1 MAIGEAAADWAETA
15 SAIPGGEDHPLF
27 AVVAS
32 WAAFGATMA
41 GDLEQADARVA
52 DAERAQGRL
61 ELHLPSVARSREV
74 LAFFHGDLEQARYHA
89 EEWVAL
95 AQASGEAY
103 ELAFAQIALAGTLM
117 PDLDAAIAT
126 LYEALR
132 VARDAGI
139 LCALSIGLPFLA
151 GILPIEQSARAL
163 ALLDEAIEVG
173 TKIGD
178 RMGVSQAALSKGGIG
193 AQRGEWRTVLQ
204 TAVDAAVQK
213 LQLGDLRSV
222 GASFELAVI
231 AFCALGHLEPAAMLT
246 GCIDASFAALT
257 ERLAPHWWRDLF
269 ATAHTALL
277 DTFGEQQVATLAA
290 QGAALEVTDAVAYLR
305 AQAEPVLE
313 AD

>member
-1 MAIGEAAADWAETA
+1 
-15 SAIPGGEDHPLF
+15 
-27 AVVAS
+27 
-32 WAAFGATMA
+32 MA

-52 DAERAQGRL
+52 DAERAQRRL

-103 ELAFAQIALAGTLM
+103 ELAHAQIALAGTLM

-204 TAVDAAVQK
+204 AAVDAAVQK

-222 GASFELAVI
+222 AASFELAVI

-246 GCIDASFAALT
+246 GSIDALAVFFPASFAAFT
-257 ERLAPHWWRDLF
+257 ERLAPYWWRDLF
-269 ATAHTALL
+269 ATAHAALL
-277 DTFGEQQVATLAA
+277 DTLGEQQVATLAA
-290 QGAALEVTDAVAYLR
+290 QGAALEVTDAIAYLR

-313 AD
+313 AE